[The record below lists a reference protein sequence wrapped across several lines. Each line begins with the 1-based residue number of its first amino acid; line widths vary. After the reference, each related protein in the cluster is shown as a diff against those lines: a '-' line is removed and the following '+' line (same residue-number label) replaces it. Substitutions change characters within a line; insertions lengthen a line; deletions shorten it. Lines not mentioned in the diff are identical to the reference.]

1 MQEYFSVLQRLH
13 GERLLIATGT
23 MQSMHCSDFRT
34 RRSDLHEINFFYQ
47 HSMNIAEEDYDLDMP
62 DGSGTSSRL
71 VFKLLHP
78 RIVKC
83 YHALASSSVIV
94 ITSTSKIIY
103 SIAIN
108 NFLDQN
114 CFHSASSFNK
124 SLVT

>member
-1 MQEYFSVLQRLH
+1 
-13 GERLLIATGT
+13 
-23 MQSMHCSDFRT
+23 
-34 RRSDLHEINFFYQ
+34 
-47 HSMNIAEEDYDLDMP
+47 MNIAEEDYDLDMP

-103 SIAIN
+103 LIAIN

-114 CFHSASSFNK
+114 CFHSTRSFNEK
-124 SLVT
+124 PHHMRNFRYCYEYNKISSAVLTQLAL